1 MSQQW
6 TPTVVRGLF
15 PITQKA
21 PFRQAFWEEK
31 QTALK
36 THCRCLTHQCLHL
49 KFRQY
54 AQDSANEFS
63 ILSSFPQTDTKQS
76 NQRKTQW
83 NRWKTCKVGTV
94 SPEPGPL
101 AGPTAASSWGPW
113 CFIWTRVTRRDHVSS
128 EQNIK
133 GHGQGASTQWSANTC
148 PKVGAPSLGDW
159 DPWSVVLAGREP
171 SQWQLC
177 ETVVRPM
184 TSKSGQCAHARA
196 RVSAPP
202 SAQWGLNLKQP
213 WKHDECKYYPPGNTI
228 HIFTSASGSHVLSLR
243 H

>member
-63 ILSSFPQTDTKQS
+63 ILSSFSQTDTKQS

-83 NRWKTCKVGTV
+83 NRWKTCKVGQKIKYTV
-94 SPEPGPL
+94 LTTGRRAKCQFL
-101 AGPTAASSWGPW
+101 K
-113 CFIWTRVTRRDHVSS
+113 RDHLFSPQVEKIFKAVSHLRCFSEQLVTEWSIFSWRFLANSYFYS
-128 EQNIK
+128 EQN
-133 GHGQGASTQWSANTC
+133 
-148 PKVGAPSLGDW
+148 
-159 DPWSVVLAGREP
+159 
-171 SQWQLC
+171 
-177 ETVVRPM
+177 M
-184 TSKSGQCAHARA
+184 M
-196 RVSAPP
+196 
-202 SAQWGLNLKQP
+202 
-213 WKHDECKYYPPGNTI
+213 
-228 HIFTSASGSHVLSLR
+228 
-243 H
+243 